1 MGGGFLSWL
10 SPLAPRFY
18 SIASAPGAPN
28 TTLQTD
34 GCTLSIIYK
43 LVQYKCLTHQHFGVA
58 TRYLSGLRVGDVV
71 KAEIKSNPN
80 FKLPSDMS
88 TPIIMVGAGTGLAPF
103 ISFMQQRIQ
112 DAQNALISED
122 LDGMAFN
129 DMPNSMLKSAL
140 NPARNMLFWG
150 DAYQHTDC
158 VKCADLHGWVAA
170 KELAWFAAFSRD
182 QAKKIYV
189 QDVLW
194 QQRELVWQQWQ
205 NGAVLYVCGSQ
216 TTMAKAVEQTWRAI
230 LQSLGGL
237 SQMDADQAWL
247 NAKRQKRIQLDVY

>member
-1 MGGGFLSWL
+1 
-10 SPLAPRFY
+10 
-18 SIASAPGAPN
+18 
-28 TTLQTD
+28 LQTD